1 MRKSALA
8 ALAVPM
14 IVAALLPGARA
25 QEAGDTPDSAPD
37 SAIPVFERPVGSA
50 DPARRVRL
58 LEGDERP
65 ALRARLGMFAEP
77 LYRRLPDGRYAEIP
91 VATWQV
97 LDGGCRRV
105 AGDPRQRMID
115 LAAAEWAAF
124 GLPVLDLSA
133 GQDTAVPQATGE
145 DGFRIIDP
153 ARNFSVGER
162 AGRRAAQLGLME
174 DAPAVDAAIAGYWS
188 AVPGGEDVLRRQAI
202 VEFGVSG
209 AGWAT
214 AWSGAFVSWLACEA
228 GVPGFRRS
236 GLHHD
241 YVLQAVD
248 AREGAPGPFI
258 AHDLDEVVP
267 APGDLLCTA
276 RAGSEFTGIADL
288 RTGAGGSRAMHCD
301 LVVATEPAARRLY
314 AIGGNV
320 ANAVSLTV
328 VATDDAGRPRPQ
340 AELPGAHRWFSVLR
354 PRMAASGTPGLDRSP
369 AVLGLFQ
376 AWRRWAARTG
386 NPAPAPLRATAPSAP
401 GAAVEPPSTGD

>member
-1 MRKSALA
+1 MRKSVLA
-8 ALAVPM
+8 ALAAPM
-14 IVAALLPGARA
+14 IIAALFPGARA
-25 QEAGDTPDSAPD
+25 QEAGDAPDSAPD
-37 SAIPVFERPVGSA
+37 NVIPAFERPVGSA

-77 LYRRLPDGRYAEIP
+77 LYRRLPDGSYTEIP

-97 LDGGCRRV
+97 LDSGCRRV

-115 LAAAEWAAF
+115 LAAAEWATF

-133 GQDTAVPQATGE
+133 EQASAVPQATGE
-145 DGFRIIDP
+145 GGFGIIDP
-153 ARNFSVGER
+153 TRNFSTGER
-162 AGRRAAQLGLME
+162 ASRRAARLGLME

-188 AVPGGEDVLRRQAI
+188 AVPGGEDVLRQQAI

-241 YVLQAVD
+241 YVLQAVE
-248 AREGAPGPFI
+248 ARDGASGPFI
-258 AHDLDEVVP
+258 AHGLDEVVP

-276 RAGSEFTGIADL
+276 RAGSDFTGIADL
-288 RTGAGGSRAMHCD
+288 RTGAGASRAMHCD
-301 LVVATEPAARRLY
+301 LVVAAEPGARRLY

-328 VATDDAGRPRPQ
+328 VATDDVGRPRPR
-340 AELPGAHRWFSVLR
+340 EVLPGAHRWVTVLR
-354 PRMAASGTPGLDRSP
+354 PRMAASGSPGLDRSP
-369 AVLGLFQ
+369 TVLGLFQ
-376 AWRRWAARTG
+376 AWRGWAARTG
-386 NPAPAPLRATAPSAP
+386 NPAPAPLRATAAPGP
-401 GAAVEPPSTGD
+401 GAATEPSPADD